1 MPKAILDS
9 AQNILGLV
17 GSIVLA
23 AVVNPYFLIP
33 VLVLSV
39 FFQLSRIVYLKTSRN
54 VRRLEATGKTKQKNI
69 SYISCVNNFNSNST
83 AKSPAFTHLSA
94 TLTGLS
100 TVRAFKAEEILRKEF
115 DDHQDLHSGCWF
127 MAISTVAT
135 FNIALDF
142 ICLVFISCI
151 ILYYMIL
158 DTRATGDK
166 VGLAVSQAINLT
178 GMVGWGE

>member
-39 FFQLSRIVYLKTSRN
+39 FFQLSRVVYLKTSRN
-54 VRRLEATGKTKQKNI
+54 VRRLEATGKKKLNI
-69 SYISCVNNFNSNST
+69 SPISCVINFSSNST

-158 DTRATGDK
+158 DTTATAAK